1 MSWRRWLLAGL
12 AALPVGPVTAQDRPA
27 AEEIGSW
34 LLSCPRDAHTES
46 CQLRH
51 RSMLLPT
58 GSGGPSAALEV
69 IHRGGAFIPAVA
81 LRGLST
87 QATLGGLLALQTDI
101 GLRFDDAPRIELACG
116 LAGAAVICA
125 PSSDAGPATAG
136 KLAAAHSV
144 LVQMR
149 IGLPGGAALPEQA
162 RTLELQRTPEALARF
177 RSTAPAN
184 ESVPVVAGLDW
195 RGMLDRLA
203 RDAGFARGLADL
215 LPDLGLMPTLPRR
228 SP

>member
-1 MSWRRWLLAGL
+1 
-12 AALPVGPVTAQDRPA
+12 
-27 AEEIGSW
+27 
-34 LLSCPRDAHTES
+34 
-46 CQLRH
+46 
-51 RSMLLPT
+51 
-58 GSGGPSAALEV
+58 
-69 IHRGGAFIPAVA
+69 
-81 LRGLST
+81 
-87 QATLGGLLALQTDI
+87 
-101 GLRFDDAPRIELACG
+101 
-116 LAGAAVICA
+116 
-125 PSSDAGPATAG
+125 
-136 KLAAAHSV
+136 
-144 LVQMR
+144 MR